1 MKKERYEALK
11 RMAAPGSGASDN
23 ESTNANNL
31 LKEVEVKEVPRIKVR
46 KGISGSSIS
55 VRRLDGRGACTI
67 MLPMP
72 EAVALRFA
80 RQGLRMKLNV
90 SEEELICRNLG

>member
-1 MKKERYEALK
+1 
-11 RMAAPGSGASDN
+11 MAAPGSGASDN
-23 ESTNANNL
+23 ERTIANNL

-55 VRRLDGRGACTI
+55 IRRLDRKGACTI

-90 SEEELICRNLG
+90 SEEELICRSLS